1 VEREIRAAELDV
13 NVFAEWI
20 EAEGIDISRELYDA
34 VVSDNIDLVAAAL
47 RNGAK
52 ATCTCGPV
60 RFLCVLSEQHR

>member
-1 VEREIRAAELDV
+1 MEREIRAAELDV

-47 RNGAK
+47 RNGAT
-52 ATCTCGPV
+52 ATCTFESV
-60 RFLCVLSEQHR
+60 RAFFSHSY